1 MKRRQILWI
10 LLVLVFTSPLWAWE
24 FNTDDDTEGWKGIRA
39 DVSAQD
45 GVLTATVIGDAS
57 GNDPWIEPLF
67 GPYDAN
73 EIGGFY
79 MKVKWSVPDA
89 SMFGSTRFYWFPA
102 SGGHNSVAYAAPD
115 DPNAFSVVYV
125 DLLTQEALENTNYWE
140 GMINNFRI
148 DLADGPAVA
157 QDYSV
162 DFDWIRLES
171 RYLDNESFEYWDNE
185 NEKIWGWNVPA
196 VDADS
201 FDFNERATVRTRDYA
216 VKVTGKGAYQHIGQ
230 DIKGGLDLE
239 KGSRINLMGALN
251 IPTASW
257 DADSVIWFRVREL
270 TNDGQEN
277 LSSPVAVTTWDDW
290 FEFNAE
296 LTLMHEPADRA
307 AVDVQLFSST
317 PAGTDFYADD
327 IFVYVMEPATPDQ
340 DKHWNWPKSSWEF
353 NTDGDLE
360 GWSGNMNAFQ
370 SVDVIDGAVTLVIP
384 AATEDPYFTGPLGPF
399 HTDKSSGLAA
409 RMRVSTGP
417 ATRGY
422 ENFWFYDEGGHSN
435 TSWTVPVIGEWF
447 VLYKDLSN
455 DAAWDGWVNQ
465 IRYDVGDFYEED
477 VTIEIDWIRFV
488 DEYVNNSGFEGT
500 LEPWFHQG
508 AGDLSSFSL
517 STDQVFSGD
526 TALKIEGVGGFHAL
540 TQRVEGWDQIP
551 RGARVTVKGYY
562 YVPSATWDPDGTI
575 WFRVNEYD
583 GSNPPVENYSPTLTE
598 PVLDAWTAFEYSITS
613 IYEPQDRVHMSLQM
627 FSNCVPGTIIY
638 ADDVFVS
645 VEGDVPV
652 AGWPINSVK
661 LAADQTIVIDGTVTP
676 EEYAGAQAVVINR
689 DSATG
694 TDPYLPNVIHAMK
707 GRSPVEWDDT
717 DLDDFSATYYFM
729 WDDEYF
735 YAAVSVQDDNYSFEG
750 PTPNAAD
757 CLQWAM
763 TETPEETRQNK
774 MYIPTIAPQGSDG
787 GDPVA
792 KNDFG
797 GYIEYDLFQHPEV
810 EYAGSVDPDTQDW
823 MVEVRIPWW
832 AMVGD
837 FDNEVFPPAV
847 GDSVGFTVIAIDYD
861 DVLQV
866 LSATHPDSFPWEMN
880 GQETLTFVDTAGQ

>member
-1 MKRRQILWI
+1 MLWMF
-10 LLVLVFTSPLWAWE
+10 LVFLLTSPVWAWE

-39 DVSAQD
+39 AVSAQD
-45 GVLTATVIGDAS
+45 GVLTATVVGDAS

-73 EIGGFY
+73 EIGGIY
-79 MKVKWSVPDA
+79 MNIKWSLPDA
-89 SMFGSTRFYWFPA
+89 SMYGGPRFYWFPA
-102 SGGHNSVAYAAPD
+102 SGGHNSVAYTAPD
-115 DPNAFSVVYV
+115 DPNAFSVVYI

-148 DLADGPAVA
+148 DLADGPGVG

-171 RYLDNESFEYWDNE
+171 QYLDNESFEYWDNDAD
-185 NEKIWGWNVPA
+185 KVWGWNVPA
-196 VDADS
+196 ADADS
-201 FDFNERATVRTRDYA
+201 FDFNEQATVRTRDYA
-216 VKVTGKGAYQHIGQ
+216 MKVTGKGAYQRITQ

-239 KGSRINLMGALN
+239 KGSIVNLMGALN

-257 DADSVIWFRVREL
+257 AEGSVIWFRVREL
-270 TNDGQEN
+270 TKDGTEN
-277 LSSPVAVTTWDDW
+277 LSPPIAVTTWDDW

-296 LTLMHEPADRA
+296 LTLIHEPADRA

-317 PAGTDFYADD
+317 PAGTAFYADD

-340 DKHWNWPKSSWEF
+340 DKHWKWPKSSWEF

-360 GWSGNMNAFQ
+360 GWSGNMNAIQ
-370 SVDVIDGAVTLVIP
+370 SMEVMDGAATMVIP
-384 AATEDPYFTGPLGPF
+384 AATEDPYINSSVGPF
-399 HTDKSSGLAA
+399 YTGKSSGLAA

-422 ENFWFYDEGGHSN
+422 ENFWFYDEGGFSN
-435 TSWTVPVIGEWF
+435 TTWSPPVIGEWF
-447 VLYKDLSN
+447 VLYKDLSA
-455 DAAWDGWVNQ
+455 DPGWTGWVNN
-465 IRYDVGDFYEED
+465 IRYDLGDGYDED
-477 VTIEIDWIRFV
+477 VTIEIDWVRFV
-488 DEYVNNSGFEGT
+488 DEYVNNSSFEGS
-500 LEPWFHQG
+500 LEPWFLQG
-508 AGDLSSFSL
+508 GGDLSTFSL
-517 STDQVFSGD
+517 SSEQVFSGD
-526 TALKIEGVGGFHAL
+526 TALKIEGIGGFHAV

-562 YVPSATWDPDGTI
+562 YVPGATWDPDGTI

-583 GSNPPVENYSPTLTE
+583 GSNPPLENYSPTLTE
-598 PVLDAWTAFEYSITS
+598 PVLDAWTAFEYSITT

-645 VEGDVPV
+645 VEGWPPT

-661 LAADQTIVIDGTVTP
+661 LAADQAIAIDGTVTP
-676 EEYAGAQAVVINR
+676 EEYAGAQAVVINQET
-689 DSATG
+689 AFAA
-694 TDPYLPNVIHAMK
+694 DPHVANVVHNMK
-707 GRSPVEWDDT
+707 GRAPVEWDDT
-717 DLDDFSATYYFM
+717 DLDDFNATYYFM

-735 YAAVSVQDDNYSFEG
+735 YAAVSVQDDNYTFVG

-763 TETPEETRQNK
+763 TETPGETRQNK
-774 MYIPTIAPQGSDG
+774 MYIPTLAPQGADG
-787 GDPVA
+787 GDPVV

-810 EYAGSVDPDTQDW
+810 EYAGSVDADTQDW
-823 MVEVRIPWW
+823 MMEVKIPWW
-832 AMVGD
+832 TMVGD
-837 FDNEVFPPAV
+837 FDNEIFPPAV

-880 GQETLTFVDTAGQ
+880 GQETLTFVDAPGQ